1 MSMKQKDKKITKR
14 LKENFSNVV
23 IEDGDYYDDLQSDT
37 TSKAK
42 RTSEKSRASLKN
54 NLKLKRGRVVE
65 VKSNYLNI
73 VRIDEQEYSCTLSG
87 RLKQYLFKTKLLTAV
102 GDWVEVDFTNE
113 PDYRIEEVLPRHN
126 TLSRF
131 TENSYQKEIIVASN
145 IDYLVITASWLMPM
159 LKPGLI
165 DRYLC
170 IAAMNQLNPVISLN
184 KIDLCVDLA
193 EAEQAMA
200 YYKKLDIPVVFTS
213 ALTLQGMDELKK
225 LLTNKDS
232 VFSGQSGTGKSSLI
246 NCLEPDLNLAT
257 SEVSNFNEKG
267 KHTTSQAR
275 LIKWSF
281 GGNLVDTPG
290 LKTVN
295 LHREQKDQIPNVFP
309 GFGDYYEQCYFRNCT
324 HEHENDCAVRK
335 AVEQGHIPIERY
347 DSYLRIMES
356 L

>member
-1 MSMKQKDKKITKR
+1 MKQKDKKITKR
-14 LKENFSNVV
+14 LKDNFSNVA
-23 IEDGDYYDDLQSDT
+23 IEDGDYYDDLQIDV

-42 RTSEKSRASLKN
+42 RTSEKSRLSLKN
-54 NLKLKRGRVVE
+54 DLQLKKGRVVE

-73 VRIDEQEYSCTLSG
+73 VRIGEEEFTCSISG
-87 RLKQYLFKTKLLTAV
+87 RLKQYLFNTKMLSAV
-102 GDWVEVDFTNE
+102 GDWVEVDFTNA
-113 PDYRIEEVLPRHN
+113 PDYRIEEILPRHN

-131 TENSYQKEIIVASN
+131 TENSFQKEIIVASN

-170 IAAMNQLNPVISLN
+170 IATIYNLEPIICIN
-184 KIDLCVDLA
+184 KIDLCTDPA

-213 ALTLQGMDELKK
+213 TLTLQGMDKLKEL
-225 LLTNKDS
+225 LANKDS
-232 VFSGQSGTGKSSLI
+232 VFSGQSGTGKSSII
-246 NCLEPDLNLAT
+246 NCLEPELNLAT
-257 SEVSNFNEKG
+257 SEVSSFNEKG

-295 LHREQKDQIPNVFP
+295 LHREQKEKIPVAFP
-309 GFGDYYEQCYFRNCT
+309 GFNDYTEHCYFRDCT
-324 HEHENDCAVRK
+324 HDHENGCAVRE
-335 AVEQGHIPIERY
+335 AVEHGKIPVERY
-347 DSYLRIMES
+347 ESYLRIMES